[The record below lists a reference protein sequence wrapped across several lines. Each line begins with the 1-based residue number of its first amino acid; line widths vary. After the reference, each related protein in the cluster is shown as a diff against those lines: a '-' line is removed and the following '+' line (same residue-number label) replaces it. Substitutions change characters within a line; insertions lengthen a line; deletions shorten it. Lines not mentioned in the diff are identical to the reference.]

1 MILRR
6 VAIFLSGMLLC
17 LGVAE
22 AFPSKPAVEGPVN
35 DFAGIFTPEQTLALQ
50 HLLVDF
56 ADSTSNQICIVTVN
70 DLEQYD
76 VSEYAI
82 RIGLEWH
89 VGSED
94 FNNGIVFL
102 IKPKTPG
109 SDGAAFIA
117 VGKGLEGAIPDAY
130 CYRILK
136 QTAVPYYAE
145 NDYFTGTYKSC
156 EILMSLSSGEYS
168 ETLADRWTAE
178 DSFYALLTLLIIVLL
193 VILFVKAGRSGGGNG
208 RGGGRPGRG
217 IVFGNTF
224 GNPGNPGSFGGF
236 GRGGFGGGSSFG
248 GGFSGGFGG
257 GSFGGGGGGV
267 RW

>member
-1 MILRR
+1 MTLRR
-6 VAIFLSGMLLC
+6 AAIFFFGMLLC
-17 LGVAE
+17 LHVAE

-35 DFAGIFTPEQTLALQ
+35 DFAGIFTAEQTLALQ

-82 RIGLEWH
+82 KIGLDWH
-89 VGSED
+89 VGSAD

-117 VGKGLEGAIPDAY
+117 VGKGLEGAVPDAY
-130 CYRILK
+130 CYRILR

-145 NDYFTGTYKSC
+145 NDYFTGTYKAC
-156 EILMSLSSGEYS
+156 ERIMELASGEYH
-168 ETLADRWTAE
+168 ETLAERWTSE
-178 DSFYALLTLLIIVLL
+178 DTFYALLTLLIIFLLIVL
-193 VILFVKAGRSGGGNG
+193 VVKIIRGDGGNG
-208 RGGGRPGRG
+208 IGGGPGPGRG

-224 GNPGNPGSFGGF
+224 GNPGTFGGF
-236 GRGGFGGGSSFG
+236 RGGFGGGSFG
-248 GGFSGGFGG
+248 GGFRGGFGG